1 MRAAALVFLVLFTA
15 LPAAAAPACL
25 QRTQTSDF
33 EPLLGARSVIV
44 TDHAQRKFKVSFAG
58 PCRALE
64 DAPRLGFRT
73 LEQSRLACV
82 EKDDYLVSLRD
93 ADIGNGARSC
103 AVQQVIPYTR
113 EMEKADAVAKAMD
126 RVAQ

>member
-1 MRAAALVFLVLFTA
+1 MILLTA
-15 LPAAAAPACL
+15 LPAAAAPDCL

-33 EPLLGARSVIV
+33 EPLLGGRSVIV
-44 TDHAQRKFKVSFAG
+44 TDYAQRKFKVSFPG

-64 DAPRLGFRT
+64 DAPRLGFQT
-73 LEQSRLACV
+73 MEQSRLACV
-82 EKDDYLVSLRD
+82 ERGDYLVSLRD

-103 AVQQVIPYTR
+103 GVQQVIPYTKD
-113 EMEKADAVAKAMD
+113 MEQADAVAKAMD